1 MIPQQTTQ
9 PLPKNLQSPPGLRTT
24 THQAAPILERVR
36 INRSLPMPQA
46 VRVLDQGQVGILV
59 ITDDA
64 GALLGTLTDGDIRR
78 AILAGRS
85 FECSAAEFLRGK
97 DNPVYPEP
105 IWLPNTAS
113 RRQMLALMT
122 DRKIRHLPLLDERYI
137 VTDLVR
143 IEDLQTATTTQ
154 PPTPLAAVIMAGG
167 LGTRLYPLTKDT
179 PKPMLPVGGKP
190 LLERTIA
197 NLRDAGVQEVVVSTR
212 FKAEI
217 VEDHFNDGAQ
227 FGVSVKYLNENQP
240 LGTAGSLRLM
250 QRPTDTLLVINGDVL
265 TSLDFRA
272 MRAFHKEHNAT
283 LTVGVRKYEFSVPY
297 GVVDCQG
304 PRVTQLREKPTYT
317 SFVNAGIYLLEP
329 QAFDHLPESDTP
341 FNMTDLIEK
350 LVAADNP
357 VVSFPIHEYWMDI
370 GQHEDYKAVQRD
382 VAAGLAG

>member
-1 MIPQQTTQ
+1 MTTPNPAMPT
-9 PLPKNLQSPPGLRTT
+9 PLPSSPLDR
-24 THQAAPILERVR
+24 AR
-36 INRSLPMPQA
+36 IHRGMPVADA
-46 VRVLDQGQVGILV
+46 VRKLDEGQVGILV

-85 FECSAAEFLRGK
+85 FDCTAAEFLRGK

-105 IWLPNTAS
+105 IWLPHTAS
-113 RRQMLALMT
+113 PEQMLAVMT
-122 DRKIRHLPLLDERYI
+122 DRKIRHLPLLDDRYI
-137 VTDLVR
+137 VTDLIR
-143 IEDLQTATTTQ
+143 IEDLTQTAT
-154 PPTPLAAVIMAGG
+154 PTPGSPLTAVIMAGG
-167 LGTRLYPLTKDT
+167 LGTRLYPLTEHT

-197 NLRDAGVQEVVVSTR
+197 NLRDAGVHDVVVSTR
-212 FKAEI
+212 YKAEI
-217 VEDHFNDGAQ
+217 VEDHFLDGAD
-227 FGVSVKYLNENQP
+227 FGVSVKYLNENRP

-250 QRPTDTLLVINGDVL
+250 DRPSDTLLVINGDVL

-272 MRAFHKEHNAT
+272 MRTFHADHNAA

-304 PRVTQLREKPTYT
+304 PRVTSLREKPTYT

-329 QAFDHLPESDTP
+329 AAFDHLPETDTP

-350 LVAADNP
+350 LVASGDP

-370 GQHEDYKAVQRD
+370 GQHEDYQAAQRD
-382 VAAGLAG
+382 IASGLAS